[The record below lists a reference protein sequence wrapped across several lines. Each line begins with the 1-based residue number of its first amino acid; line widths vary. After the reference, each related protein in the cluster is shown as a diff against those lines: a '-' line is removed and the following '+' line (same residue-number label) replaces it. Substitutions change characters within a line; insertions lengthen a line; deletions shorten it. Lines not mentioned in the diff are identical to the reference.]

1 MMGTNDSKPEQTKV
15 GKHWAG
21 GGTVE
26 GALKKE
32 QNRVQGVNGEK
43 RSKQVCTV
51 KGGISDDWLQREKER
66 DRERSILEVPESLVS
81 FRDQTWHEM

>member
-1 MMGTNDSKPEQTKV
+1 M
-15 GKHWAG
+15 
-21 GGTVE
+21 
-26 GALKKE
+26 KKE

-66 DRERSILEVPESLVS
+66 DRERSILENARKPCEL
-81 FRDQTWHEM
+81 QGPNLA